1 MCAGKKLKLR
11 PRNVNVMA
19 MWITTI
25 KHIFPK
31 GTEILFLAHLVVS
44 KWAFLSNL
52 INAILRTFANI
63 KWWCLIYIFWGHGR
77 GLDWWR
83 GFKVPHLKVVGIFP
97 TLDWKIHDCL
107 QQSVQVTT
115 AVSKGRWKA
124 KNIVYLDILFKY
136 YFQTTSV
143 TLFWTW

>member
-52 INAILRTFANI
+52 INAILSTFANI
-63 KWWCLIYIFWGHGR
+63 KWWCLSCIFWGNGP
-77 GLDWWR
+77 GLVA
-83 GFKVPHLKVVGIFP
+83 GFESAPPKSGWNLL